1 MADTVSWRP
10 SAGEIPTA
18 PGVYRFRDTTGRVL
32 YVGKAKNLRA
42 RLANYFAPLHTL
54 HERTRRMVL
63 SASSVTWTVV
73 GTEFEALQLEFTW
86 IKEFNPPFNVQFRD
100 DKSYPYLA
108 ITLQDEV
115 PRVLVTRNRNLKGA
129 RYFGPYTKVWA
140 IRETVDLMLKV
151 FPMRSCTDTTYKRAA
166 QTGRPCLLGDIGKCA
181 APCVGRVSKEEHK
194 SIALDFTSF
203 MAGNDRSYTSLIT
216 KKMQTAAAEFDYES
230 AARYR
235 DQLGAMNTALSKS
248 AVVLADDIDA
258 DIFGIAHDEL
268 AAAVQQFIVRGGR
281 IRGVRSW
288 VVDKE
293 LDVALPELVEI
304 VLQNAYEDDMQP
316 PREILVPELPEDSA
330 ELEELLTGIRSG
342 RGRASSGITNG
353 AVGAISTPDDE
364 VSDEDSD
371 LPTVDLDD
379 ISETPEPE
387 TEIVTTM
394 VTGTSEP
401 VSFEAGAIGNVDRRG
416 IAVRG
421 TDVRGVDIVGSK
433 RNASGRV
440 TLRVAQR
447 GDKAALAQ
455 TVATNAKN
463 ALMLYKTR
471 RSGDFVAR
479 SQALADIQE
488 ALGMS
493 DAPLR
498 MECYDVSHLSG
509 TNIVASMVVF
519 EDGLPRK
526 DQYRRFSISDST
538 DDTESIYQTL
548 SRRLAH
554 LAEDSAKDA
563 TMSDAELRAE
573 KALESGEVVTEVK
586 ERPRFAYR
594 PNLLI
599 VDGGQPQVAAAQRA
613 LDDAGV
619 TGIALCGIAK
629 RLEEIW
635 LPNSDFPVILPRNS
649 DALFL
654 FQRIR
659 DEAHRFAITYQRQRR
674 ASDITSSLNDIP
686 GLGPARVKE
695 LLRHFGSV
703 ARLRAAELADI
714 SEVKGVGETLAAQ
727 IYESLR
733 A

>member
-1 MADTVSWRP
+1 MSDTVTWRP
-10 SAGEIPTA
+10 KAGEIPQQ
-18 PGVYRFRDTTGRVL
+18 PGVYRFRDATQRVL

-42 RLANYFAPLHTL
+42 RLSNYFAPLASL

-63 SASSVTWTVV
+63 SAASVEWTVV

-86 IKEFNPPFNVQFRD
+86 IKEFDPPFNVQFRD

-108 ITLQDEV
+108 ITLGEDV
-115 PRVLVTRNRNLKGA
+115 PRVLVTRNRNHKGA

-140 IRETVDLMLKV
+140 IRETVDIMLKA
-151 FPMRSCTDTTYKRAA
+151 FPMRSCSESTYKRAE

-194 SIALDFTSF
+194 SIALDFASF
-203 MAGNDRSYTSLIT
+203 MAGNDSKYVGEVSKRM
-216 KKMQTAAAEFDYES
+216 KAAAVVQDYES
-230 AARYR
+230 AAKFR
-235 DQLGAMNTALSKS
+235 DQLGALETALSKNT
-248 AVVLADDIDA
+248 VVLSEDVDA

-268 AAAVQQFIVRGGR
+268 AAAVQQFTVRGGR

-293 LDVALPELVEI
+293 LDL
-304 VLQNAYEDDMQP
+304 
-316 PREILVPELPEDSA
+316 
-330 ELEELLTGIRSG
+330 ELEELVETVVHNAYDELDPPRL
-342 RGRASSGITNG
+342 
-353 AVGAISTPDDE
+353 VVVPKLPDDAAE
-364 VSDEDSD
+364 
-371 LPTVDLDD
+371 L
-379 ISETPEPE
+379 ETWL
-387 TEIVTTM
+387 TELRT
-394 VTGTSEP
+394 E
-401 VSFEAGAIGNVDRRG
+401 
-416 IAVRG
+416 
-421 TDVRGVDIVGSK
+421 RGVG
-433 RNASGRV
+433 SGRV
-440 TLRVAQR
+440 VMRVAQR
-447 GDKAALAQ
+447 GELAALAL
-455 TVATNAKN
+455 TVATNARN
-463 ALMLYKTR
+463 ALILYKTR

-479 SQALADIQE
+479 SQALADIQD
-488 ALGMS
+488 ALGMD

-526 DQYRRFSISDST
+526 DQYRRFSIPEST

-554 LAEDSAKDA
+554 IDDDPASTVATALSAAQPGYSADA
-563 TMSDAELRAE
+563 GGAVEPGSTPA
-573 KALESGEVVTEVK
+573 
-586 ERPRFAYR
+586 RPRFAYR

-599 VDGGQPQVAAAQRA
+599 VDGGQPQVAAAARA
-613 LDDAGV
+613 LEDAGI
-619 TGIALCGIAK
+619 TGITLCGIAK

-635 LPNSDFPVILPRNS
+635 LPGNDYPVILPRNS

-654 FQRIR
+654 IQRIR

-674 ASDITSSLNDIP
+674 KRDVGSVLSEIP

-703 ARLRAAELADI
+703 TQLRAAEPTAI
-714 SEVKGVGETLAAQ
+714 AEVKGVGTVIAQ
-727 IYESLR
+727 TIFEKLR
-733 A
+733 E